1 MKPLTLEFCGINSFS
16 EPASIDFSKLLEY
29 GIFGIFGDTGSGKS
43 TILDCIGFALYGNV
57 ARSRSGS
64 IGDVI
69 NFALE
74 KAYVHFSFEI
84 SFEGRRRIFRVERE
98 LKRKNAAQSVKVYEK
113 EGEKFVVVS
122 DGVRES
128 NALLERIIGLEQR
141 DFEKCIALPQ
151 GEFAQFVRSTR
162 ADRLKLVSRLFDLEE
177 YGDRLVKRANAR
189 YSAAEGERKLAQAR
203 LEPYAEV
210 SEENNAATKARLEVL
225 ETQEKAA
232 SAALETAREREKR
245 ILSLFEKAK
254 ERASL
259 SERAQK
265 LSALRPQMASL
276 ETELGSI
283 EKAASAVTAERD
295 RMRAENDLTR
305 AENEKSEAEMRHL
318 SSAARAEEL
327 SKWDEGA
334 ADEELSRLTERL
346 ILAEQAEKQQK
357 RRRELERD
365 LNAARSEYAEEAKLF
380 KGFSYE
386 EERAA
391 LEEKKSSLGAGNY
404 LAFLEEKGKPALLR
418 EEYLTFAAEL
428 TAVHDVHPEAEEL
441 LPLIEKYTALSREG
455 ADLDDLRE
463 AFSAREKERENLS
476 AKLLELEKK
485 GGLYRAH
492 LERLSHLQET
502 GVRLKEELASLAP
515 KEEGEEN
522 YPALL
527 KTVNEK
533 KRIRSE
539 MLSRPRTGGAGAE
552 RFGSR
557 SPRGAGKAHPKQRN
571 APSGARTRKRGAACG
586 RVLLF
591 PGSGSAHRKVRRRQ
605 SCPRKTRSLQIGR
618 RRRHRP
624 FQGAFPR
631 RSYRGHRKKTPHPH
645 AMLSSMRS
653 GNIRRRHAL
662 APLRATSSG
671 AGKRRFQK
679 SASSKRKQRWQ
690 QKRRSVRSASKSSS
704 KAINS
709 WISWRKNT
717 FRTLLK
723 TLPRGSCPS
732 RDGRYFLRYEGG
744 GGGFTVG
751 DNLNGGKTRGVYT
764 LSGGET
770 FLVSLSLALSLSQEI
785 CLRSL
790 RPIEFFFLDEG
801 FGTLDEHLVDTVMD
815 SLERLKG
822 EHFSIGIISHVEEL
836 KHRIEKKLI
845 VKKATET
852 HGSQIIAE

>member
-84 SFEGRRRIFRVERE
+84 MFEGRRRVFRVERE

-113 EGEKFVVVS
+113 EDEKFVVVS

-128 NALLERIIGLEQR
+128 NAFLERIIGLEQR

-189 YSAAEGERKLAQAR
+189 YAAAEGERKLAQAR
-203 LEPYAEV
+203 LEPYEEV
-210 SEENNAATKARLEVL
+210 TEENNAAIRARLEVL

-232 SAALETAREREKR
+232 SAALDTAIAREKR
-245 ILSLFEKAK
+245 IAALYEKAI

-259 SERAQK
+259 FERAQR
-265 LSALRPQMASL
+265 LQELRPRMASL
-276 ETELGSI
+276 EGEIGRI
-283 EKAASAVTAERD
+283 EKAAIAVTAERD
-295 RMRAENDLTR
+295 RLRAFNELTLSKEAFR
-305 AENEKSEAEMRHL
+305 MAEARLN
-318 SSAARAEEL
+318 AARARSKEL
-327 SKWDEGA
+327 SAWDEKA
-334 ADEELSRLTERL
+334 ADAALSSLTERCV
-346 ILAEQAEKQQK
+346 IAEQAEKQQK
-357 RRRELERD
+357 RRCELEKN
-365 LNAARSEYAEEAKLF
+365 LASARSEYAEEAKLF

-391 LEEKKSSLGAGNY
+391 LEAKAAELGSGNY
-404 LAFLEEKGKPALLR
+404 LAFLEEKGKRALLK
-418 EEYLTFAAEL
+418 EEYATFSREL
-428 TAVHDVHPEAEEL
+428 QTVYSLRPEAEEL
-441 LPLIEKYTALSREG
+441 LPLIQKYTALSKDG
-455 ADLDDLRE
+455 GDLNDLRE
-463 AFSAREKERENLS
+463 EFSAREKERERLS
-476 AKLLELEKK
+476 KQLVELEKK
-485 GGLYRAH
+485 GGLFRAH

-502 GVRLKEELASLAP
+502 GLRIKQELAAIPTPETGAESAQELQ
-515 KEEGEEN
+515 K
-522 YPALL
+522 L
-527 KTVNEK
+527 VSEK
-533 KRIRSE
+533 KRDRQEKLASRERAVRELSASE
-539 MLSRPRTGGAGAE
+539 AALNAARDKLSESETSLRRAE
-552 RFGSR
+552 ERAKESLLAASFADAKEAEALIEKYGD
-557 SPRGAGKAHPKQRN
+557 GKAAREKLETFKSEDAAVSSRLAALSEEDLTDGTKEN
-571 APSGARTRKRGAACG
+571 AAAAREELLAAQQAHAEAARASALARDELKRGEEALDKK
-586 RVLLF
+586 RVLEGEAKKAAKKAELSERLKKLLEGNKF
-591 PGSGSAHRKVRRRQ
+591 MDFVAEEY
-605 SCPRKTRSLQIGR
+605 LQNVA
-618 RRRHRP
+618 
-624 FQGAFPR
+624 Q
-631 RSYRGHRKKTPHPH
+631 
-645 AMLSSMRS
+645 
-653 GNIRRRHAL
+653 N
-662 APLRATSSG
+662 
-671 AGKRRFQK
+671 
-679 SASSKRKQRWQ
+679 ASSR
-690 QKRRSVRSASKSSS
+690 
-704 KAINS
+704 
-709 WISWRKNT
+709 
-717 FRTLLK
+717 LLSL
-723 TLPRGSCPS
+723 T
-732 RDGRYFLRYEGG
+732 DGRYFLRYEGS
-744 GGGFTVG
+744 GGGFMVG

-815 SLERLKG
+815 SLERLKS

-836 KHRIEKKLI
+836 KHRIEKKLY

>member
-84 SFEGRRRIFRVERE
+84 TFEGKRRVFRVERE

-113 EGEKFVVVS
+113 EDEKFVVVS

-128 NALLERIIGLEQR
+128 NALLERIVGLEQR

-189 YSAAEGERKLAQAR
+189 YAAAEGERKLAQAR
-203 LEPYAEV
+203 LEPYEEV
-210 SEENNAATKARLEVL
+210 TEENNAAIRARLEVL

-232 SAALETAREREKR
+232 FAALDTAIAREKR
-245 ILSLFEKAK
+245 IAALYEKAI

-259 SERAQK
+259 SERAQR
-265 LSALRPQMASL
+265 LQELRPRMASL
-276 ETELGSI
+276 EGEIGRI
-283 EKAASAVTAERD
+283 EKAAIAVTAERD
-295 RMRAENDLTR
+295 RLRAFNELTL
-305 AENEKSEAEMRHL
+305 SQEALHMVEARL
-318 SSAARAEEL
+318 NAARARSKEL
-327 SKWDEGA
+327 SAWDEKA
-334 ADEELSRLTERL
+334 ADEALSSLTERCV
-346 ILAEQAEKQQK
+346 IAEQAEKQQK
-357 RRRELERD
+357 RRCDLEKN
-365 LNAARSEYAEEAKLF
+365 LASARSEYVEEAKLF

-391 LEEKKSSLGAGNY
+391 LEAKAAELGSGNY
-404 LAFLEEKGKPALLR
+404 LAFLEEKGKRALLK
-418 EEYLTFAAEL
+418 EEYATFLREL
-428 TAVHDVHPEAEEL
+428 QTVYSLHPETGEL
-441 LPLIEKYTALSREG
+441 LPLIEKYTALSKEG
-455 ADLDDLRE
+455 GDLNDLRAE
-463 AFSAREKERENLS
+463 FSAREKERASLS
-476 AKLLELEKK
+476 KQLVELEKK
-485 GGLYRAH
+485 GGLFRAH

-502 GVRLKEELASLAP
+502 GLRIKQELAAIPTPETGAESAQELQ
-515 KEEGEEN
+515 K
-522 YPALL
+522 L
-527 KTVNEK
+527 VSEK
-533 KRIRSE
+533 KRDRQEKLASRERAGRELSASE
-539 MLSRPRTGGAGAE
+539 AALNAARDKLSENETSLRRAE
-552 RFGSR
+552 ERAKESLLAASFADAKEAEALIEKYGD
-557 SPRGAGKAHPKQRN
+557 GKAAREKLETFKSEDAAVSSRLAALSEEDLTDGTKEN
-571 APSGARTRKRGAACG
+571 AAAAREELLAAQQAHAEAARASALARDELKRGEEALEKK
-586 RVLLF
+586 RVLEGEAKKAAKKAELSERLKKLLEGNKF
-591 PGSGSAHRKVRRRQ
+591 MDFVAEEY
-605 SCPRKTRSLQIGR
+605 LQNVA
-618 RRRHRP
+618 
-624 FQGAFPR
+624 Q
-631 RSYRGHRKKTPHPH
+631 
-645 AMLSSMRS
+645 
-653 GNIRRRHAL
+653 N
-662 APLRATSSG
+662 
-671 AGKRRFQK
+671 
-679 SASSKRKQRWQ
+679 ASSR
-690 QKRRSVRSASKSSS
+690 
-704 KAINS
+704 
-709 WISWRKNT
+709 
-717 FRTLLK
+717 LLSL
-723 TLPRGSCPS
+723 T
-732 RDGRYFLRYEGG
+732 DGRYFLRYEGS
-744 GGGFTVG
+744 GGGFMVG
-751 DNLNGGKTRGVYT
+751 DNLNSGKTRGVYT

-815 SLERLKG
+815 SLERLKS

-836 KHRIEKKLI
+836 KHRIEKKLY

>member
-210 SEENNAATKARLEVL
+210 TEENNAATKARLEVL

-245 ILSLFEKAK
+245 INSLFEKAK

-265 LSALRPQMASL
+265 LSALRPEMASL

-305 AENEKSEAEMRHL
+305 AENETSEAEKRHL

-391 LEEKKSSLGAGNY
+391 LEEKKASLGAGNY
-404 LAFLEEKGKPALLR
+404 LAFLEERGKPALLR

-463 AFSAREKERENLS
+463 AFSAREKERESLS

-502 GVRLKEELASLAP
+502 GVRLKEELAYLAP

-522 YPALL
+522 YPALV

-539 MLSRPRTGGAGAE
+539 MLSARERAGRELSASEAALRAAQEKLIQSKETLLRARDRAKEALLAGA
-552 RFGSR
+552 FSSSR
-557 SPRGAGKAHPKQRN
+557 EAEALIEKYGDGKAARAKLEAFKSEDAAVTARFKELSQEDLTEGTEENAAAARDALINAQREYTET
-571 APSGARTRKRGAACG
+571 ARACALARDELRRGEEALSKK
-586 RVLLF
+586 RVLE
-591 PGSGSAHRKVRRRQ
+591 AEAK
-605 SCPRKTRSLQIGR
+605 KAAKEAERSERLKKLLEGNKFMDFVAEEYLQNVA
-618 RRRHRP
+618 
-624 FQGAFPR
+624 Q
-631 RSYRGHRKKTPHPH
+631 
-645 AMLSSMRS
+645 
-653 GNIRRRHAL
+653 N
-662 APLRATSSG
+662 
-671 AGKRRFQK
+671 
-679 SASSKRKQRWQ
+679 ASSR
-690 QKRRSVRSASKSSS
+690 
-704 KAINS
+704 
-709 WISWRKNT
+709 
-717 FRTLLK
+717 LLSL
-723 TLPRGSCPS
+723 T
-732 RDGRYFLRYEGG
+732 DGRYFLRYEGG

>member
-84 SFEGRRRIFRVERE
+84 SFEGRRRVFRVERE

-113 EGEKFVVVS
+113 EGDKFVVVS

-203 LEPYAEV
+203 LEPYEEV

-225 ETQEKAA
+225 ESQEKAA

-265 LSALRPQMASL
+265 LSVLRPQMASL
-276 ETELGSI
+276 EAELGSI

-305 AENEKSEAEMRHL
+305 AENERSEAEKRHL

-391 LEEKKSSLGAGNY
+391 LEEKKASLGAGNY
-404 LAFLEEKGKPALLR
+404 LAFLEERGKPALLR

-476 AKLLELEKK
+476 SKLLELEKK

-539 MLSRPRTGGAGAE
+539 MLSARERAGRELSASEAALRAAQEKLIQSKETLLRARERAKEALLAGA
-552 RFGSR
+552 FSSSR
-557 SPRGAGKAHPKQRN
+557 EAEALIEKYGDGKAARAKLEAFKSEDAAVTARFKELSQEDLTEGTEENAAAARDALLNAQREYTET
-571 APSGARTRKRGAACG
+571 ARACALARDELRRGEEALSKK
-586 RVLLF
+586 RVLEAEAKKAAKEAELSERLKKLLEGNKF
-591 PGSGSAHRKVRRRQ
+591 MDFVAEEY
-605 SCPRKTRSLQIGR
+605 LQNVA
-618 RRRHRP
+618 
-624 FQGAFPR
+624 Q
-631 RSYRGHRKKTPHPH
+631 
-645 AMLSSMRS
+645 
-653 GNIRRRHAL
+653 N
-662 APLRATSSG
+662 
-671 AGKRRFQK
+671 
-679 SASSKRKQRWQ
+679 ASSR
-690 QKRRSVRSASKSSS
+690 
-704 KAINS
+704 
-709 WISWRKNT
+709 
-717 FRTLLK
+717 LLSL
-723 TLPRGSCPS
+723 T
-732 RDGRYFLRYEGG
+732 DGRYFLRYEGG